1 MDKAV
6 VFELKGLWF
15 KSCLRTTFFFP
26 FFWKNHEV
34 GLFSQVG
41 NKLDFEKLKFQVQMN
56 EFYFYKEIMYFTRK
70 KEKKKILADQG
81 FELGTFRSKCHSQY
95 H

>member
-15 KSCLRTTFFFP
+15 KSCLRRTFFFP
-26 FFWKNHEV
+26 CFWKNHEV
-34 GLFSQVG
+34 GLFSQVES
-41 NKLDFEKLKFQVQMN
+41 KLDFEKLKFQVQMN

-70 KEKKKILADQG
+70 KKKKMLPDQG
-81 FELGTFRSKCHSQY
+81 FELGTFSSKRHSQY

>member
-70 KEKKKILADQG
+70 KEKKTLADQG
-81 FELGTFRSKCHSQY
+81 FELETFRSKCHSQY

>member
-6 VFELKGLWF
+6 VFESKGPWYE
-15 KSCLRTTFFFP
+15 SYLRPTFFFP
-26 FFWKNHEV
+26 FFWKV
-34 GLFSQVG
+34 PQARLFSQVW
-41 NKLDFEKLKFQVQMN
+41 NKLDLEKLKFQMQWN

-70 KEKKKILADQG
+70 KEKKTLADQG
-81 FELGTFRSKCHSQY
+81 FELETFRSKCHSQY